1 MAEKGE
7 ALSDRE
13 LEVLQCVID
22 GAGNKEIAATLVISE
37 NTVKVHLRN
46 IYTKLDVNSRT
57 EATTAALQ
65 QGLVTLEGIT
75 TENNDSEP
83 EPFAES

>member
-7 ALSDRE
+7 PLSDRE

-37 NTVKVHLRN
+37 NTVKVHLQH
-46 IYTKLDVNSRT
+46 IFEKLDVQTRLG
-57 EATTAALQ
+57 AVMAALR
-65 QGLVTLEGIT
+65 QGWLIL
-75 TENNDSEP
+75 
-83 EPFAES
+83 A